1 MQTDA
6 SGPSPTYPQAA
17 CIPLALTGRDISGS
31 AATGSGKT
39 AAFTL
44 PLLERLLHRPRRVNA
59 TYVLVLVPV
68 RELAVQVHS
77 MIQKLAQFTDVR
89 AALVVGG
96 LSSQVQAATL
106 RGRPEVV
113 VATPGRMIDHLHNT
127 QSVGLEDLQVLVLD
141 EADRLLEMGFQEEVR
156 EIVRACPTQRQTMLF
171 SATMTDAVKEL
182 ATLSLKDPV
191 RLAADA
197 LEGGRGP
204 MRLRHEVVRVRG
216 ALERA
221 KEPLLLA
228 LCTRTFKDK
237 TIIFSGTKQQ
247 AHRMKLLLG
256 LAGLEASELH
266 GDMTQAQRLESLE
279 AFRKGEAA
287 FLIATDVAARGLDI
301 LGVES
306 VINFDCPRQL
316 NTYVHRVGRTAR
328 AGRQGCAVTFV
339 EDGDRLVL
347 KQIVKRVGGEVKAR
361 VVPSAAVD
369 LWRER
374 VAKMQGDIF
383 GLLREEREERAI
395 RVAEMEA
402 TRAEN
407 LVQYSQ
413 DIKARPAKTWFQTG
427 REKREMAQR
436 VRDDFDAGGGEGRK
450 LSKSDEKSN
459 QKKLRRER
467 KEANASTKKQSAP
480 GQEQMAMVSA
490 IKSRER
496 ALRVEEGLK
505 PSAAAKRAR
514 TELGY
519 NDAGKKKKKQS
530 LFEGDGVS
538 QRKGERKAA
547 KPQGGAAGGT
557 SPEPSKRPVS
567 KQEANYRKRGFKSV
581 KSFKS
586 KSKHKRR

>member
-1 MQTDA
+1 M
-6 SGPSPTYPQAA
+6 
-17 CIPLALTGRDISGS
+17 
-31 AATGSGKT
+31 
-39 AAFTL
+39 
-44 PLLERLLHRPRRVNA
+44 
-59 TYVLVLVPV
+59 PV

-77 MIQKLAQFTDVR
+77 MIQKLAQFTDIR

-156 EIVRACPTQRQTMLF
+156 EIVRACPKQRQTMLF

-182 ATLSLKDPV
+182 ATVSLKDPV

-197 LEGGRGP
+197 LEGGKGP
-204 MRLRHEVVRVRG
+204 LRLKHEVVRVRG
-216 ALERA
+216 ALEGA

-228 LCTRTFKDK
+228 LCTRTFKSK

-301 LGVES
+301 LGVDS

-361 VVPSAAVD
+361 VVPPAAVE

-383 GLLREEREERAI
+383 GIMREEREERAI
-395 RVAEMEA
+395 RAAEMEA

-407 LVQYSQ
+407 LVQYSR

-427 REKREMAQR
+427 REKREVAKR
-436 VRDDFDAGGGEGRK
+436 VREDFDAEGGEDRK
-450 LSKSDEKSN
+450 PSKAEERN
-459 QKKLRRER
+459 RQKKLRRER
-467 KEANASTKKQSAP
+467 KDASATKPKSAP
-480 GQEQMAMVSA
+480 GQEQMAMVRAS
-490 IKSRER
+490 KSRER
-496 ALRVEEGLK
+496 ALRQEGLK
-505 PSAAAKRAR
+505 PKAAMMKAR
-514 TELGY
+514 MDMGLK
-519 NDAGKKKKKQS
+519 NADKKKKKKG
-530 LFEGDGVS
+530 LFEGDGMS
-538 QRKGERKAA
+538 KQKGEKKAGA
-547 KPQGGAAGGT
+547 KQQPGPA
-557 SPEPSKRPVS
+557 SPAKKNVS
-567 KQEANYRKRGFKSV
+567 KEELNRRKRGFKSV

>member
-1 MQTDA
+1 M
-6 SGPSPTYPQAA
+6 
-17 CIPLALTGRDISGS
+17 
-31 AATGSGKT
+31 
-39 AAFTL
+39 
-44 PLLERLLHRPRRVNA
+44 NA

-156 EIVRACPTQRQTMLF
+156 EIVRACPKQRQTMLF

-197 LEGGRGP
+197 LEGGKGP
-204 MRLRHEVVRVRG
+204 MRLKHEVVRVRG
-216 ALERA
+216 ALEGA

-228 LCTRTFKDK
+228 LCTRTFKSK

-361 VVPSAAVD
+361 VVPQAAVE

-374 VAKMQGDIF
+374 VSKMQGDIF
-383 GLLREEREERAI
+383 GIMREEREERAI
-395 RVAEMEA
+395 RAAEMEA

-407 LVQYSQ
+407 LVQYSR

-427 REKREMAQR
+427 REKREVAKR
-436 VRDDFDAGGGEGRK
+436 VREDFDAEGGEDRK
-450 LSKSDEKSN
+450 PSKAEERN
-459 QKKLRRER
+459 RQKKLRRER
-467 KEANASTKKQSAP
+467 KDVSATKPKSAP
-480 GQEQMAMVSA
+480 GQEQMAMVRAS
-490 IKSRER
+490 KSRER
-496 ALRVEEGLK
+496 ALRQEGLK
-505 PSAAAKRAR
+505 PKAAMMKAR
-514 TELGY
+514 MDMGLK
-519 NDAGKKKKKQS
+519 NADAKKKKG
-530 LFEGDGVS
+530 LFFEGDGMS
-538 QRKGERKAA
+538 KPNGEKKSGA
-547 KPQGGAAGGT
+547 KQQPGAA
-557 SPEPSKRPVS
+557 SPAKKYVS
-567 KQEANYRKRGFKSV
+567 KEELNRRKRGFKSV